1 MSSNHLAHHFRYMAF
16 YNKQCTERLI
26 STFCKGKE
34 NGEAIDAVYS
44 KGIKLFFNSMHG
56 TMNHL
61 LGADELWY
69 ARITG
74 CHMPQDIY
82 PIYSL
87 DGDALGKAWEDR
99 FEKEELFSRLQVQCN
114 KWITLLKDKDDEW
127 CLEDITY
134 GDTEGNDIII
144 VRAAGLTQVFNHAT
158 HHRGQISTGFANFGI
173 ECPSFDHQG
182 LGDFFLK
189 YGVIPS

>member
-1 MSSNHLAHHFRYMAF
+1 MAF

-34 NGEAIDAVYS
+34 NGEAIDGGLIA
-44 KGIKLFFNSMHG
+44 KENQTFFQLNAWH
-56 TMNHL
+56 NEPFAC
-61 LGADELWY
+61 ADELWY

-173 ECPSFDHQG
+173 ECPSFR
-182 LGDFFLK
+182 
-189 YGVIPS
+189 PSRIG